1 VRLTLATA
9 ALRRHRTRT
18 LLAILGV
25 AVSAALLLDMV
36 MLAGGMSVSFRD
48 LLLVRGYQ
56 LRLAPKGTLP
66 FDSEATI
73 AGASEL
79 VAALRARPE
88 IAAVS
93 PVLGG
98 QLHVL
103 PPAAPGGDG
112 ATEGTAPPRAVAFA
126 LGVEPAV
133 QGDYERTAGADVAR
147 ADQIVANE
155 AFLRAAKARV
165 GDTLDVAAGF
175 DPQLRAYAA
184 RRRVA
189 LVGTTRFF
197 YMPAEQP
204 AVALPL
210 ATLQALRG
218 PEGQDRVSVL
228 MARVRDGADVEA
240 ARAAIDRA
248 MPRVSAISTATALA
262 QVEQRLSYFRQLA
275 FVLGA
280 ISLVI
285 GFLLVT
291 TLVTV
296 SVNER
301 VGEIAVLRAIG
312 VSRLHVVQ
320 QIVIEGA
327 ALSLSGAALGLA
339 LGLVTARYLNAIL
352 SDFPGLPAAFEF
364 FVFQPAAAW
373 RALGLLVVSGIAAGV
388 YPSWRAASLPIAGTL
403 REEAVG

>member
-1 VRLTLATA
+1 MRLTLAA
-9 ALRRHRTRT
+9 ASLRRHRTRT

-36 MLAGGMSVSFRD
+36 MLAGGMRVSFRD

-73 AGASEL
+73 AGAAEL
-79 VAALRARPE
+79 VAVLRARSD

-103 PPAAPGGDG
+103 PPDLAGAPDAA
-112 ATEGTAPPRAVAFA
+112 GTAPPRAVTFA
-126 LGVEPAV
+126 LGVQPAV

-147 ADQIVANE
+147 DDQVVAND
-155 AFLRAAKARV
+155 AFLRAARARV

-189 LVGTTRFF
+189 VVGTARFF

-218 PEGQDRVSVL
+218 PEGRDRVSL
-228 MARVRDGADVEA
+228 IMARVRDGADVEST
-240 ARAAIDRA
+240 RAAIDRT

-291 TLVTV
+291 TIVTV

-320 QIVIEGA
+320 QVVMEGA
-327 ALSLSGAALGLA
+327 ALSLAGAALGLA

-373 RALGLLVVSGIAAGV
+373 RALGLLVASGIAAGV